1 VRKKD
6 TGQIYAIKIMNKDF
20 ILSEDKVSQ
29 IISER
34 VIMSS
39 ADHPFIVKLF
49 WAYQTSKVLNLV
61 IEFCPGGE
69 LFFHLHNLG
78 RFTEEQARFYFGE
91 ILLGLEYLHSNGVL
105 YRDLKPENIL
115 IDLDGHIKL
124 TDFGLSK
131 RNMDRDS
138 LTYTYCG
145 SPEYMSP
152 EMLRRSGHGIAVDF
166 YSLGA
171 LLFEM
176 LTGLPPYYNA
186 NRNLM
191 YNKIHYEDL
200 VIPNYISRTAR
211 SLISGLL
218 EKDPSKRLGCLR
230 GLEEIKEHPW
240 CAKIDWSKLL
250 AKKIIPPFRPN
261 LKISN
266 FDPLYTSMKLEE
278 DQFIKLNT
286 SPMTT
291 KKTFNFSDPFRDFD
305 YDYTVETN
313 KLNLSRSFSTS
324 LLSTEDRSTS
334 YISASKD
341 ESSLSG
347 RFDKRR
353 HIRNSVVPAIGEE
366 GTVYACSFIEF
377 DPRRSFNELNHEQT
391 SDPETREK
399 VNDEAK
405 QDFLVGYNTP
415 RHKINPFQIQDIHKT
430 EPNRFL
436 GYASPHNH
444 SSLQPKLL
452 KEVHTQPQSPYLS
465 PFSSQFS
472 KRGPTLTLDKL
483 SPKILEP
490 KRDKKSARRYSGRV
504 ENLLREETLVIN
516 NVPDIGQILT
526 KASLTKSISE
536 KRISKMY

>member
-1 VRKKD
+1 
-6 TGQIYAIKIMNKDF
+6 MNKDF

-34 VIMSS
+34 VIMSRS
-39 ADHPFIVKLF
+39 EHPFIVKLF

-61 IEFCPGGE
+61 MEFCPGGE

-131 RNMDRDS
+131 RNMNKDS

-152 EMLRRSGHGIAVDF
+152 EMLRRSGHGVAVDY

-200 VIPNYISRTAR
+200 IIPNYISRTAR

-218 EKDPSKRLGCLR
+218 AKDANKRLGSLR
-230 GLEEIKEHPW
+230 GVEEIKEHPW
-240 CAKIDWSKLL
+240 CAKIDWNKLL

-266 FDPLYTSMKLEE
+266 FDPLYTCMKLEE
-278 DQFIKLNT
+278 DQFIKLNP
-286 SPMTT
+286 SPMATN
-291 KKTFNFSDPFRDFD
+291 KTFNFSDPFRDFN
-305 YDYTVETN
+305 YDYTVDTK

-324 LLSTEDRSTS
+324 MLSTEDRSTS
-334 YISASKD
+334 YISASKG
-341 ESSLSG
+341 ESSFNMS
-347 RFDKRR
+347 DKPRP
-353 HIRNSVVPAIGEE
+353 IRKSVVPAIGEE
-366 GTVYACSFIEF
+366 GPVSSCSFIEF
-377 DPRRSFNELNHEQT
+377 DPRRSFNELNREQT
-391 SDPETREK
+391 PDPETHEK

-405 QDFLVGYNTP
+405 RDFLVGYNTP
-415 RHKINPFQIQDIHKT
+415 RHKINPFQIKDIRNT
-430 EPNRFL
+430 EPGKIS
-436 GYASPHNH
+436 GYNSPRNPNPF
-444 SSLQPKLL
+444 QPKLL
-452 KEVHTQPQSPYLS
+452 KEAHTEPPSPLVS
-465 PFSSQFS
+465 PFNSRFS
-472 KRGPTLTLDKL
+472 KKGPTLTLDKL
-483 SPKILEP
+483 SPKILER
-490 KRDKKSARRYSGRV
+490 KKDKKSARRYSGMV
-504 ENLLREETLVIN
+504 ENLLREETIVIN
-516 NVPDIGQILT
+516 NVPDISRTLT
-526 KASLTKSISE
+526 KTSHSE